1 MACLVGWLADG
12 FLPVILMNLGVGANI
27 FVEIDSKSGCVL
39 FVLGEGDVYQH
50 FWTRLPKAFRLTRN
64 KES

>member
-12 FLPVILMNLGVGANI
+12 FLPVVLINLGVGANI

-39 FVLGEGDVYQH
+39 FVLG
-50 FWTRLPKAFRLTRN
+50 
-64 KES
+64 